1 MSTKKVLRIVERQ
14 YGKNRFLVLYG
25 KEKLYEGRTKEHAN
39 DFASMYFVP
48 PYTMQ
53 TNVWY

>member
-1 MSTKKVLRIVERQ
+1 MSSKKVLRIVERR

-39 DFASMYFVP
+39 YFASMYLVP

-53 TNVWY
+53 TNLWY